1 MTYTELASGAEL
13 PGGGAPSR
21 TDSGARRPGHCPPP
35 GGHEWQEDFTA
46 YVRMR
51 RPALLRTARRLV
63 PDPAD
68 AEDLVQAALLRTH
81 VRWDGIADKSLADGY
96 LRRVMISVRTDW
108 WRARRTDEVPMER
121 PPELP
126 GEDGT
131 VQLLDRAE
139 LLEVLTVLSTKQR
152 AVVVLRYWAELSI
165 EETAGALGVSPGTV
179 KSTLHRALLVL
190 RQELTGREAAA

>member
-1 MTYTELASGAEL
+1 MTYTGLASGAEL
-13 PGGGAPSR
+13 PGGGAG
-21 TDSGARRPGHCPPP
+21 DY
-35 GGHEWQEDFTA
+35 EWQEDFTA

-81 VRWDGIADKSLADGY
+81 ARWDGIADKSLADGY

-108 WRARRTDEVPMER
+108 WRARTRDEVPMER

-126 GEDGT
+126 GGDGT
-131 VQLLDRAE
+131 DQLLDRAE
-139 LLEVLTVLSTKQR
+139 LLEVLTVLSARQR
-152 AVVVLRYWAELSI
+152 AVVVLRYWSELSI

-179 KSTLHRALLVL
+179 KSTLHRALRVL
-190 RQELTGREAAA
+190 RLELTGREAAA

>member
-1 MTYTELASGAEL
+1 MTYTEPACGAGLSGGL
-13 PGGGAPSR
+13 APSR
-21 TDSGARRPGHCPPP
+21 TDADARRVGHPPPP
-35 GGHEWQEDFTA
+35 GGYEGQEDFTA
-46 YVRMR
+46 YVRVR

-108 WRARRTDEVPMER
+108 WRARKTDEVPMER

-131 VQLLDRAE
+131 DQLLDRAE

-152 AVVVLRYWAELSI
+152 AVVVLRYWSELSI

-179 KSTLHRALLVL
+179 KSTLHRALRVL
-190 RQELTGREAAA
+190 RQELTGRETAA